1 MKGLFLYYKQISS
14 FNIPFSL
21 IVAFLAYINGGSF
34 DIYFFLPLLTVGYL
48 LALYLYEVR
57 HAQQYFFYFNLGFEK
72 IKLVGFAFGINA
84 AIALIYFL
92 IF

>member
-1 MKGLFLYYKQISS
+1 MRSLFLYYKQISS

-21 IVAFLAYINGGSF
+21 FIAFLAYINGGRF
-34 DIYFFLPLLTVGYL
+34 DVYFFLPLVTIGYL
-48 LALYLYEVR
+48 LSLYLFEVR
-57 HAQQYFFYFNLGFEK
+57 YAQQYFFYFNLGFEK
-72 IKLVGFAFGINA
+72 IILVAFTFGANV